1 MYNACIAYQQC
12 VYHMAKFCGLKF
24 FSFFFFLT
32 DHIQKVKSFVDRETD
47 ENSNGVISCFKLYT
61 YMCALQ

>member
-12 VYHMAKFCGLKF
+12 VYHMAKFLWLKF
-24 FSFFFFLT
+24 FT
-32 DHIQKVKSFVDRETD
+32 DHTQKVKSFVDHETD
-47 ENSNGVISCFKLYT
+47 ENSNGVISCFKPYT